1 MVVIYCTKFVFKTFK
16 ISINYTNWLTN
27 TFNCDIIFMLK
38 KGGISVAF
46 GATFKRYEKKFLL
59 NPEQFLAVKAEIDKY
74 FIPDK
79 YGETKICNIYFDTP
93 DFILVRRS
101 IDKPVFKEKLRL
113 RTYGIPN
120 DSTTAFVEVKRKFN
134 KVVYKRRI
142 HFSYV
147 DAIEYAC
154 NGKSVENTTQ
164 ITKEIDYFLS
174 LYKGICP
181 QFYISYDRSAFF
193 YKETSD
199 IRVTFDK
206 NITWRDYDLD
216 LRKGSYGEQ
225 LLPDNYVIM
234 EIKVPKMAPLWLVQL
249 LSELKVYSTSFSKVG
264 TAYKTMLAKKI
275 GASPISTGNPRLL
288 IQQNTDA
295 NEDMTEV
302 NIIQDYSVEG
312 VI

>member
-1 MVVIYCTKFVFKTFK
+1 M
-16 ISINYTNWLTN
+16 
-27 TFNCDIIFMLK
+27 
-38 KGGISVAF
+38 AF

-59 NPEQFLAVKAEIDKY
+59 NPEQFLTIKAEVDK
-74 FIPDK
+74 FFVPDK

-93 DFILVRRS
+93 EFTLVRRS

-113 RTYGIPN
+113 RTYGVPN
-120 DSTTAFVEVKRKFN
+120 DKTTAFVEVKRKFD
-134 KVVYKRRI
+134 KIVYKRRI
-142 HFSYV
+142 HLPYI
-147 DAIEYAC
+147 DAIDYAC
-154 NGKSVENTTQ
+154 NGKRAENESQ
-164 ITKEIDYFLS
+164 ITKEIDYFID
-174 LYKGICP
+174 LYQGISP

-199 IRVTFDK
+199 IRVTFDR

-225 LLPDNYVIM
+225 LLPDDYVIM
-234 EIKVPKMAPLWLVQL
+234 EVKVPKMAPLWLVQL
-249 LSELKVYSTSFSKVG
+249 LSKLRVYSTSFSKVG

-288 IQQNTDA
+288 IQQNLDTD
-295 NEDMTEV
+295 EDMTEV
-302 NIIQDYSVEG
+302 NIVQDYSVEG

>member
-1 MVVIYCTKFVFKTFK
+1 M
-16 ISINYTNWLTN
+16 
-27 TFNCDIIFMLK
+27 
-38 KGGISVAF
+38 AF
-46 GATFKRYEKKFLL
+46 GVTFKRYEKKFLL
-59 NPEQFLAVKAEIDKY
+59 NPEQFLIIKAEIDKY
-74 FIPDK
+74 FEPDK
-79 YGETKICNIYFDTP
+79 YGETKICNLYYDTQ
-93 DFILVRRS
+93 DSLLVRRS

-113 RTYGIPN
+113 RTYGIPD

-142 HFSYV
+142 HLPYV
-147 DAIEYAC
+147 NAIKY
-154 NGKSVENTTQ
+154 TTGEFKIADESQ
-164 ITKEIDYFLS
+164 ITKEIDYFLKFYS
-174 LYKGICP
+174 GISP

-225 LLPDNYVIM
+225 LLPDNYVLM

-249 LSELKVYSTSFSKVG
+249 LSKLKIYSTSFSKVG

-288 IQQNTDA
+288 IEA
-295 NEDMTEV
+295 NSDNDDFTEINV
-302 NIIQDYSVEG
+302 SQDYAIEG